1 VLIDGEERVRK
12 LMHAHDLVQLIFD
25 QVNVDMQNM
34 MMENGH
40 GSILSSA
47 GALSGMAGDF
57 LYIHI
62 GSARGMPSRLTC
74 ASAEVMLWGR
84 ILL

>member
-1 VLIDGEERVRK
+1 MLIDGEERVRK

-34 MMENGH
+34 MLENGH

-57 LYIHI
+57 LSIQI
-62 GSARGMPSRLTC
+62 GSARGMPNRLT
-74 ASAEVMLWGR
+74 SSSVGVLF
-84 ILL
+84 